1 MTDEQINIAFAE
13 SLGWTNC
20 RLAIKGAG
28 GGTRYPT
35 AHGMPPNRKY
45 ESSCPNYTSD
55 LNACHEFE
63 KSLND
68 GDYNKYYRHLSTAS
82 LRDFENSTHFSADPI
97 SATARQRCE
106 AYLKTIGKWIE

>member
-1 MTDEQINIAFAE
+1 MTDEQINIAIAE

-20 RLAIKGAG
+20 RLVIKGAG

-55 LNACHEFE
+55 LNAIHEAEALIIKLGHRAIRTYEDLLQKQIANIIF
-63 KSLND
+63 
-68 GDYNKYYRHLSTAS
+68 
-82 LRDFENSTHFSADPI
+82 
-97 SATARQRCE
+97 ATARQRCE